1 MVIANNLVTD
11 ELVINSIKRNLA
23 IIRFDLNRKVAY
35 VNGLF
40 AQILGYTVEE
50 MYEKD
55 MKSFV
60 FLILHRA
67 QNTKDFGEIYF
78 LEKVFKIKWREW
90 MFQKIQFG

>member
-11 ELVINSIKRNLA
+11 KLVINAIKQNLA

-50 MYEKD
+50 MYEKGHEEFCFPAFTQ
-55 MKSFV
+55 SSEYERF
-60 FLILHRA
+60 
-67 QNTKDFGEIYF
+67 
-78 LEKVFKIKWREW
+78 
-90 MFQKIQFG
+90 